1 MSKSE
6 FRAHVTSVTGQKYR
20 KLPLI
25 VSPVR
30 VAADVLITSRGDVA
44 IYQNTNGEFYRFR
57 WTD

>member
-6 FRAHVTSVTGQKYR
+6 FRAEVQKITGEKYR

-30 VAADVLITSRGDVA
+30 VAADVLIAQRGDVA